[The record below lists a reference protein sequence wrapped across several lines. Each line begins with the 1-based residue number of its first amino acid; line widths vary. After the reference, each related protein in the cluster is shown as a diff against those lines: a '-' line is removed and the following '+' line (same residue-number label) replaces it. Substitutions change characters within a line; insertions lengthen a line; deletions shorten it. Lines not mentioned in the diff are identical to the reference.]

1 MILETSMPQRF
12 APRLLALLPLLAL
25 AACAGQLEDGRFPT
39 GSSPLATASDFAMIY
54 VVDTDG
60 GTVAAIDAA
69 NNEVARLDVGL
80 EPTRIARAGD
90 RLFVTLRA
98 ERNLAVLDIA
108 EGNLELVS
116 KIPVGA
122 EPFGVVASEDG
133 ETVFVASSLAG
144 QVHEIDV
151 EALAITRSWTVR
163 DEPRWLALHPSG
175 KSLYAASARGGV
187 FSRIDLRQE
196 DSVERNFLPELTSV
210 HLETFDEIVIA
221 GRITGDMAVSPNGKA
236 LAIPG
241 LYVDNITPVG
251 TPVFVTDEDGEED
264 DELFEDEVDTGY
276 GSTAISRFNPG
287 LVVVALDTTGDFR
300 VTDPT
305 VLSLSGTGTD
315 FETLRSYP
323 AAVSFSP
330 DGDSMIASLEGAGA
344 VLSIPVDGG
353 TVSSSVPFGGPVE
366 VDGMSSDEG
375 FFGAGPA
382 MDSRSTRTWLTPEG
396 PRGVAFLG
404 DEDAVTYSFL
414 DRKVARITHTSVPA
428 NSDHR
433 LSEATLMLEESVG
446 ALEASDALEFAPNT
460 LPADVEE
467 GRRLFFATN
476 DSQMAASG
484 AGVSCATCHFDG
496 RNDGLTW
503 VFADADEG
511 ADHFRQTPSL
521 AGVVSMTAP
530 VTWTDDVVSVFEE
543 VMITSQG
550 RMGGTGLAEAD
561 GLKVASFIDW
571 TREPD
576 LPLHGSTSASVLRGK
591 EIFEREDVGCADCHN
606 GAAFTDNEAY
616 DMYGITGVRT
626 RSLIGIAASAPY
638 LHDGS
643 APTID
648 AVLVSARDGEMGDTS
663 GLNSGEMK
671 DLADY
676 VKSL

>member
-1 MILETSMPQRF
+1 
-12 APRLLALLPLLAL
+12 
-25 AACAGQLEDGRFPT
+25 
-39 GSSPLATASDFAMIY
+39 
-54 VVDTDG
+54 
-60 GTVAAIDAA
+60 
-69 NNEVARLDVGL
+69 
-80 EPTRIARAGD
+80 
-90 RLFVTLRA
+90 
-98 ERNLAVLDIA
+98 
-108 EGNLELVS
+108 
-116 KIPVGA
+116 
-122 EPFGVVASEDG
+122 
-133 ETVFVASSLAG
+133 
-144 QVHEIDV
+144 
-151 EALAITRSWTVR
+151 
-163 DEPRWLALHPSG
+163 
-175 KSLYAASARGGV
+175 
-187 FSRIDLRQE
+187 
-196 DSVERNFLPELTSV
+196 
-210 HLETFDEIVIA
+210 
-221 GRITGDMAVSPNGKA
+221 
-236 LAIPG
+236 
-241 LYVDNITPVG
+241 
-251 TPVFVTDEDGEED
+251 
-264 DELFEDEVDTGY
+264 
-276 GSTAISRFNPG
+276 
-287 LVVVALDTTGDFR
+287 
-300 VTDPT
+300 
-305 VLSLSGTGTD
+305 
-315 FETLRSYP
+315 
-323 AAVSFSP
+323 
-330 DGDSMIASLEGAGA
+330 MIASLEGAGA

-382 MDSRSTRTWLTPEG
+382 MDSRSTRTWITPEG

-433 LSEATLMLEESVG
+433 MSEATLMLEESTG
-446 ALEASDALEFAPNT
+446 ALEASDATEFAPNT
-460 LPADVEE
+460 LPTDVEE

-484 AGVSCATCHFDG
+484 AGISCATCHFDG

-503 VFADADEG
+503 VFADEDEG

-543 VMITSQG
+543 VMTTSQG

-663 GLNSGEMK
+663 GLSSGEMK